1 MMSSSAPIVD
11 RIRIIPR
18 PDDFLDRNVGASGEV
33 FFNRATNSLRVYSGR
48 DRGGFEIAKTDLSNI
63 SNAVFA
69 AKATAAGVGGSSTT
83 PESGT
88 SISVSATA
96 PATPDDGNLWLNTNN
111 GYLYVYVNDGS
122 SSQWIQPAI
131 PTPSLPSLSAVALSG
146 SYNDLLDK
154 PVLSGDGQFT
164 GSYNDLTD
172 RPTLFSGSYND
183 LTNRPTL
190 FSGSYVD
197 LTNKPTTFSD
207 LTLTG
212 LTTLQ
217 QSAEVFNTISGAQG
231 VVTHDFSTGAI
242 WYHTTIA
249 ANFTA
254 NFTNVPTT
262 SNRTIVVA
270 LILNQGSTG
279 RLPTAIQIN
288 GASATITWPGDVQPT
303 PNTNQIDI
311 VSFTLL
317 RIGSTWNVLGS
328 LSGGAGS
335 AVQNLQDL
343 SNVTISSP
351 ANGQVL
357 KYNSSTAQWV
367 NASDLTGD
375 GGSGISL
382 GDLSVTVAAASGNG
396 TLSYSNTTGIFT
408 FTPPSLGSFI
418 TLNSISASGDISY
431 NNSTGVISFNNSTGY
446 ITRSGISVTQAA
458 ASGNGSLVYSNSTGV
473 LTYTPPDLS
482 SVSGGTASNS
492 FTTIAV
498 SGQTNVVADS
508 TTDTLTLVAGSG
520 ISITTN
526 ASTDAITIT
535 NTGSAGEANQ
545 NAFSNIAV
553 AGQSTVAAD
562 SATDTVTLVAGSGIS
577 ITTDAGTDTVTI
589 TSTVSSGAT
598 AFTGLSDS
606 AGLTIDRIYLPAI
619 TMLSTTNNGASS
631 YRFDQYGAT
640 DNPTVYAINGTTIA
654 FNLNVLGHPFLIQTS
669 AGSNYNDGLTH
680 VTTAGVVTTGSSAQG
695 KTSGTLY
702 WKIPFAISGNY
713 RYICSIHGGMVGTI
727 TIKDFSA
734 I

>member
-1 MMSSSAPIVD
+1 MSSAPIVD

-63 SNAVFA
+63 ANSVFA
-69 AKATAAGVGGSSTT
+69 AKALAAGISGGSSG
-83 PESGT
+83 SGA
-88 SISVSATA
+88 SISVSAAVPT
-96 PATPDDGNLWLNTNN
+96 TPDNGNLWLNTNN

-131 PTPSLPSLSAVALSG
+131 PTPGLPSLSAVALSG

-172 RPTLFSGSYND
+172 KPVLFSGSYND

-197 LTNKPTTFSD
+197 LTNKPTTFSN

-217 QSAEVFNTISGAQG
+217 QSAEVFNTISGATG

-242 WYHTTIA
+242 WYHTSIA

-262 SNRTIVVA
+262 TNRTIVVA
-270 LILNQGSTG
+270 LILNQGNTG

-351 ANGQVL
+351 ADGQVL

-367 NASDLTGD
+367 NAADLTGA
-375 GGSGISL
+375 GGTGIALS
-382 GDLSVTVAAASGNG
+382 DLSVSVAAASGNG

-498 SGQTNVVADS
+498 SGQSNVVADS

-535 NTGSAGEANQ
+535 NTGGSGGGEANQ

-553 AGQSTVAAD
+553 SGQSTVEAD
-562 SATDTVTLVAGSGIS
+562 SATDTLTFVAGSGIS
-577 ITTDAGTDTVTI
+577 ITTNAGTDTVTI

-606 AGLTIDRIYLPAI
+606 AGLTVDRIYLPAI

-640 DNPTVYAINGTTIA
+640 DNPTVYAISGTTIA
-654 FNLNVLGHPFLIQTS
+654 FNLNVSGHPFLIQT
-669 AGSNYNDGLTH
+669 AGGANYNEGLTH
-680 VTTAGVVTTGSSAQG
+680 VTTTGAVTTGSNAQG

-713 RYICSIHGGMVGTI
+713 RYICSIHGAMVGTI
-727 TIKDFSA
+727 AIKDFSA

>member
-1 MMSSSAPIVD
+1 MSSAPIVD

-18 PDDFLDRNVGASGEV
+18 PDDFLNRNVGASGEV
-33 FFNRATNSLRVYSGR
+33 FFNRATNSIRVYSGR
-48 DRGGFEIAKTDLSNI
+48 DVGGFEIARADLNNI
-63 SNAVFA
+63 SNSVFA
-69 AKATAAGVGGSSTT
+69 AKAAAAGISNGGGS
-83 PESGT
+83 EAGT
-88 SISVSATA
+88 SISVSASA
-96 PATPDDGNLWLNTNN
+96 PAEPDSGNLWLNTEN
-111 GYLYVYVNDGS
+111 GYLYVYVDDGN
-122 SSQWIQPAI
+122 SSQWIQPAV
-131 PTPSLPSLSAVALSG
+131 PTPGLPSLSAVALSG

-154 PVLSGDGQFT
+154 PALSEDGQFS

-172 RPTLFSGSYND
+172 KPVLFSGSYND

-242 WYHTTIA
+242 WYHTTIT

-328 LSGGAGS
+328 LSGGDGS

-343 SNVTISSP
+343 SNVTISSVSD
-351 ANGQVL
+351 GQVL
-357 KYNSSTAQWV
+357 KYNASSAQWV
-367 NASDLTGD
+367 NAADLTGA

-382 GDLSVTVAAASGNG
+382 SDLSVTVAAASGNG
-396 TLSYSNTTGIFT
+396 TLSYNNTTGIFT

-446 ITRSGISVTQAA
+446 ITRTGISVTQAA

-492 FTTIAV
+492 FATIAV
-498 SGQTNVVADS
+498 SGQSNVVADS

-520 ISITTN
+520 ISITTD

-535 NTGSAGEANQ
+535 NTGGAGEANQ

-606 AGLTIDRIYLPAI
+606 AGLTVDRIYLPAI

-654 FNLNVLGHPFLIQTS
+654 FNLNVAGHPFLIQT
-669 AGSNYNDGLTH
+669 AGGANYNEGLTH
-680 VTTAGVVTTGSSAQG
+680 VTTAGVVTTGSNAQG

-713 RYICSIHGGMVGTI
+713 RYICSVHGAMVGTI